1 MDISNKSYKK
11 YFKLLKN
18 KTLNNKEKYSDEYI
32 NSVKLL
38 VRNHENNQLGGN
50 IFSKISSGMIKNAV
64 SPNRKKKIKIFT
76 NCKDEYDPNNIK
88 INNCIREK
96 VKNKVKYKNNKNTK
110 NTTKNTTKSK
120 NGGGK
125 IKLNKISN
133 MYFKDAKDAIK
144 SFQIGGDI
152 NKFDIFVAARSL
164 QDAIENTNNNQ
175 SKSFLKNVLKN
186 VNNIIENN
194 ML

>member
-1 MDISNKSYKK
+1 
-11 YFKLLKN
+11 
-18 KTLNNKEKYSDEYI
+18 
-32 NSVKLL
+32 
-38 VRNHENNQLGGN
+38 
-50 IFSKISSGMIKNAV
+50 
-64 SPNRKKKIKIFT
+64 
-76 NCKDEYDPNNIK
+76 
-88 INNCIREK
+88 
-96 VKNKVKYKNNKNTK
+96 
-110 NTTKNTTKSK
+110 
-120 NGGGK
+120 
-125 IKLNKISN
+125 

>member
-64 SPNRKKKIKIFT
+64 SPNRK
-76 NCKDEYDPNNIK
+76 
-88 INNCIREK
+88 
-96 VKNKVKYKNNKNTK
+96 
-110 NTTKNTTKSK
+110 
-120 NGGGK
+120 
-125 IKLNKISN
+125 
-133 MYFKDAKDAIK
+133 M
-144 SFQIGGDI
+144 Q
-152 NKFDIFVAARSL
+152 
-164 QDAIENTNNNQ
+164 
-175 SKSFLKNVLKN
+175 
-186 VNNIIENN
+186 
-194 ML
+194 